1 MPSAKMGKKSEE
13 GNSGQTQPLLLGKIC
28 HDTNT
33 RRMTQRGGKVCLGR
47 NGIQNPSPSS
57 GENYV
62 RLMGG
67 GWVGVG
73 LGVVRLHFKAIPAKW
88 KIICSLS
95 LFSLSSAW
103 LSLSAFRADV
113 RKSIQGPTDCYYLF
127 NSTHFLYFILFI
139 ATL

>member
-67 GWVGVG
+67 GWVGGGEIAFQGHSGQMENYLLPV
-73 LGVVRLHFKAIPAKW
+73 
-88 KIICSLS
+88 IIFPQLS
-95 LFSLSSAW
+95 LA
-103 LSLSAFRADV
+103 
-113 RKSIQGPTDCYYLF
+113 
-127 NSTHFLYFILFI
+127 
-139 ATL
+139 